1 MSAGNF
7 IGSVFNTV
15 FFGGLALVLGYAV
28 EKVFRAFNHS
38 ITVLPTFQDAVNGFT
53 VLQTIWSAIWI
64 IMFIVIWVNY
74 LLNENSQASGGV

>member
-38 ITVLPTFQDAVNGFT
+38 ISVLPTFQDAVNGFT
-53 VLQTIWSAIWI
+53 ILQVIWSLIWI
-64 IMFIVIWVNY
+64 IIFLVIWVNY
-74 LLNENSQASGGV
+74 FLNENSKASGGV